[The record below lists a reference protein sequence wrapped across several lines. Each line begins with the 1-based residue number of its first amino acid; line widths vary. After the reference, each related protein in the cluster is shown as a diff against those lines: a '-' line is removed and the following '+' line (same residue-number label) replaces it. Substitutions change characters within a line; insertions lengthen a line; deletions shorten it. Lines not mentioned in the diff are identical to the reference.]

1 MLVAGL
7 RFSSLW
13 TQTTRPPI
21 VHTTNSSKYD
31 LCSHQN
37 HNQQNVPLAS
47 LALPTH
53 VWAIHA
59 STRKQHPYL
68 SHGAHPIGLT
78 HFVASYSVLFNGK
91 IALNHPHLDVLFLLK
106 SLLAIPSLV
115 FILHPGVCQNPCASC
130 YPFINDNGWGRM
142 AKAFFKYVR
151 HTIISISNLSAVVS

>member
-31 LCSHQN
+31 LCSQQN

-59 STRKQHPYL
+59 STRKQHSYL

-78 HFVASYSVLFNGK
+78 HFVNSYGVLFNGK
-91 IALNHPHLDVLFLLK
+91 IVLNHLHLDVFPTVSSKRSSCHSITCIHMTSWSLPKPLSKLLSFYK
-106 SLLAIPSLV
+106 WQWVGKDDKAIL
-115 FILHPGVCQNPCASC
+115 
-130 YPFINDNGWGRM
+130 
-142 AKAFFKYVR
+142 KYVR
-151 HTIISISNLSAVVS
+151 HTYYHIKI